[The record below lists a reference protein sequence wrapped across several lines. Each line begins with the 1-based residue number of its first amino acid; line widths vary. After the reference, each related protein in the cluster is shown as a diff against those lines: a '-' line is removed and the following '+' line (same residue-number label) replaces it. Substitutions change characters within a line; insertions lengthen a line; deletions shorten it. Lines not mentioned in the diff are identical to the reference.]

1 MMTPTFNTWDREAL
15 DQFALDS
22 YLQLQH
28 QKEQLEQLRSDLK
41 DAIKAYRMF
50 MKETVLSHHSDV

>member
-1 MMTPTFNTWDREAL
+1 MMTPTFNTWEREAL
-15 DQFALDS
+15 NQFALDS

-50 MKETVLSHHSDV
+50 MKETMLSHHSDV

>member
-1 MMTPTFNTWDREAL
+1 MMTPTFNTWEREAL

-28 QKEQLEQLRSDLK
+28 QQEQLEQLRSDLK

>member
-1 MMTPTFNTWDREAL
+1 MTPTFNTWDREAL

-28 QKEQLEQLRSDLK
+28 QQEQLEQLRSDLK

-50 MKETVLSHHSDV
+50 MKETMLSHHSDV

>member
-28 QKEQLEQLRSDLK
+28 QQEQLEQLRSDLK

>member
-28 QKEQLEQLRSDLK
+28 QQEQLEQLRSDLK

-50 MKETVLSHHSDV
+50 MKETVLSHHFDV

>member
-1 MMTPTFNTWDREAL
+1 MMTPTFNTWEREAL

-28 QKEQLEQLRSDLK
+28 QQEQLEQLRSDLK

-50 MKETVLSHHSDV
+50 MKETMLSHHSDV

>member
-28 QKEQLEQLRSDLK
+28 QQEQLEQLRSDLK

-50 MKETVLSHHSDV
+50 MKETMLSHHSDV